1 MTHLCRRFLC
11 GTLLLSAIS
20 LGLFVPRV
28 RAAEEPPKEQP
39 KEPLPVN
46 VFRKLNAGR
55 KQTVVVY
62 GTSLTASA
70 EWPKA
75 LKKYFDEHFPGQV
88 TFVNAAKSGEHSNWG
103 VANLENR
110 VLSKKPDLVCIEFS
124 INDAVTRFDI
134 PTEKSAANLDAMVKA
149 LRQQNPQ
156 VDIVLQTMN
165 GVWDAPAVPADRKS
179 ASNRPHLADY
189 YEVYRKYAHEH
200 GLPLVDHHANWLKL
214 QQDEP
219 EKFKKWL
226 PDGTHPIPEASVA
239 VTFPA
244 IQSTLE
250 KARAAAAAR

>member
-1 MTHLCRRFLC
+1 MSHPGLHVWC
-11 GTLLLSAIS
+11 GALVLSTIF
-20 LGLFVPRV
+20 LGLFVPHL
-28 RAAEEPPKEQP
+28 RAAEGPPAGQA

-46 VFRKLNAGR
+46 VFRSLEAGR
-55 KQTVVVY
+55 KQAVVVY

-75 LKKYFDEHFPGQV
+75 LKGYFEKHFPGQV

-103 VANLENR
+103 VANLEKQ
-110 VLSKKPDLVCIEFS
+110 VLAKKPDLVFIEFS

-134 PTEKSAANLDAMVKA
+134 STEKSAANLDAMVKA

-156 VDIVLQTMN
+156 VEIVLQTMN
-165 GVWDAPAVPADRKS
+165 PVWDAPDVPAERKS
-179 ASNRPHLADY
+179 ASNRPRLADY

-200 GLPLVDHHANWLKL
+200 GLPLVDHYANWLKL
-214 QQDEP
+214 QQNQP

-226 PDGTHPIPEASVA
+226 PDGTHPTPEASVA

-244 IQSTLE
+244 IQSLLE
-250 KARAAAAAR
+250 KARAAAAR